1 LAASKSRVRSGPRS
15 SRSTGA
21 VITVDLDLG
30 EIETATPSAVQANK
44 QAIHVAIATY
54 LAEVGATAAALGAI
68 ESQESNAR
76 GSGRSEAWNRF
87 RRND

>member
-1 LAASKSRVRSGPRS
+1 
-15 SRSTGA
+15 

-68 ESQESNAR
+68 QAQQTLRVNVIQPR
-76 GSGRSEAWNRF
+76 TLRIRTVGPRSETG
-87 RRND
+87 